1 MIIVV
6 VFVVAKSYKSIKS
19 GKWVYVC
26 GIMAPKWAQNKIY
39 GKLKYDFFCM
49 NLHYHKGSKIP

>member
-26 GIMAPKWAQNKIY
+26 GIMAPKWAQNKIMA
-39 GKLKYDFFCM
+39 K
-49 NLHYHKGSKIP
+49 